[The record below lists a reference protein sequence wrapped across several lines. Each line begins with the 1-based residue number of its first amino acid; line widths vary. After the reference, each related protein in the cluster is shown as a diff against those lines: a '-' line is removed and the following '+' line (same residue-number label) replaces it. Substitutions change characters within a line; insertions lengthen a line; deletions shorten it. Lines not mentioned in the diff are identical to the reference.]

1 MDCQTLIRNNLRLNK
16 NKRIGTV
23 IFVVEGNK
31 TEIELLK
38 RLFSDIFDYTFI
50 SSNRDGDRLKFKSK
64 IDKYSIIYVFNSANS
79 NIKSLLSNTLEDE
92 LSAEIRELYDE
103 NFAIEN
109 AAIFYIFDRD
119 YKSNRIEMVENAI
132 HRYYNSREGD
142 GYNMPGLLILSYPAV
157 EAYICE
163 LLVQNYFKGDFDLG
177 VKLKKYLSN
186 RKIKIDDIKD
196 KHILSACKSMCKTLN
211 KMNIKDFDVD
221 DFRETN
227 EEILRVQETY
237 LQSIE
242 GYKLLS
248 TMSVALLDLGIIEV
262 INAKE

>member
-1 MDCQTLIRNNLRLNK
+1 MDCQTLIKNNIRLNK

-38 RLFSDIFDYTFI
+38 ILFSDILDYTFI
-50 SSNRDGDRLKFKSK
+50 SENRAGDRLKFKSK
-64 IDKYSIIYVFNSANS
+64 IDKYSIIYVFNSENS
-79 NIKSLLSNTLEDE
+79 NIKSLMSDTLEEE
-92 LSAEIRELYDE
+92 LSEEIRTLYDE

-119 YKSNRIEMVENAI
+119 YKSNRIEVVQTAI
-132 HRYYNSREGD
+132 DKYYNSRECD
-142 GYNMPGLLILSYPAV
+142 GYGMSGLLILSYPAV

-163 LLVQNYFKGDFDLG
+163 LLVDNYFKGDFDLG
-177 VKLKKYLSN
+177 IKLKKYLSN
-186 RKIKIDDIKD
+186 RKIKMQNIKD
-196 KHILSACKSMCKTLN
+196 RHILSACKSMSKTLN
-211 KMNIKDFDVD
+211 KMGIKEFDID

-227 EEILRVQETY
+227 EQILTVQEQY
-237 LQSIE
+237 LESIE

-248 TMSVALLDLGIIEV
+248 TLSVALLDLGIIEV
-262 INAKE
+262 IYAKQ